1 MMVDVLELDRRNH
14 PDLAVHTPM
23 VEPVDVLR
31 DRDLQALD
39 GLEWPLV
46 PDQLRLE
53 QRVERLRE
61 GIDAPI
67 VVNSR
72 SDRCEGWSSRGGIPR
87 GSRTS

>member
-1 MMVDVLELDRRNH
+1 MMVDVLELDRRDQ
-14 PDLAVHTPM
+14 PDLAVHTTM

-31 DRDLQALD
+31 DRDLQVLD

-61 GIDAPI
+61 GIVI
-67 VVNSR
+67 RV
-72 SDRCEGWSSRGGIPR
+72 PR
-87 GSRTS
+87 RAD

>member
-14 PDLAVHTPM
+14 PDPAVHTPM

-53 QRVERLRE
+53 QRVNASARALSYESPVE
-61 GIDAPI
+61 PTEATAPAWA
-67 VVNSR
+67 SR
-72 SDRCEGWSSRGGIPR
+72 WVY
-87 GSRTS
+87 RTAT